1 MFDFEF
7 VLTAFLKLCDAKV
20 SRKGAKALSHSI
32 AFLFATPRQA
42 QGESFSQ
49 RRKGRKAIQEL
60 FILLNFLVK
69 AKRFLWLNSNYIS
82 LFYSLSLGEGR
93 GEA

>member
-42 QGESFSQ
+42 QGEFS
-49 RRKGRKAIQEL
+49 RKGAKPFKSFL
-60 FILLNFLVK
+60 FC
-69 AKRFLWLNSNYIS
+69 
-82 LFYSLSLGEGR
+82 
-93 GEA
+93 